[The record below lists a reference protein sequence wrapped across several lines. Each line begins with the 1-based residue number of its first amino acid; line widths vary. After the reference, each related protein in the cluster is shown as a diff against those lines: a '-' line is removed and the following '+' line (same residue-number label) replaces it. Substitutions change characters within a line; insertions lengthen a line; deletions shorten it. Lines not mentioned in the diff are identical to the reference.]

1 MAKSQENGTTI
12 LLGLKGFEV
21 GTVAEGEGKMTVEVK
36 TKHQLYRKIIIIS
49 LFTIMLA
56 YRYRQDGII
65 MAEMNHAMVHTSET
79 SRKWYNKK
87 CVSGG

>member
-1 MAKSQENGTTI
+1 MVKSQENGTTI

-21 GTVAEGEGKMTVEVK
+21 GKVAEGEGKIIVQVK

-65 MAEMNHAMVHTSET
+65 MTDMNHAVAHTSET
-79 SRKWYNKK
+79 SRKRHNKE